1 MFHSKNHLGFN
12 HICER
17 AIYHLQST
25 ILLLS
30 LITFQPPNISWKLCF
45 QLQNRCEYLLLT
57 YPLPKKSEWIEV
69 QLPFFQQG
77 ISHDTFLYST
87 SSETM
92 GGFLS
97 STNLSTSPLPTK
109 WSIKWTDSLESV
121 IHIIVANTVSMI
133 MKSTWL
139 SFIYTRQYERKRKKT
154 NLRKYCCQQF
164 IHLDKRET
172 LERINGSLAYPPR
185 AHNGTKQSLYWSFST
200 WKRRKKRS
208 KKIESTHQPAGRTTV
223 GVEFPYWWLTFWWW
237 KRQCIYILAH
247 TIMRKTTYL
256 EKDHKQRRSGKISP
270 GLSYGTDGIG

>member
-1 MFHSKNHLGFN
+1 M
-12 HICER
+12 CER
-17 AIYHLQST
+17 VIYHLQST

-69 QLPFFQQG
+69 QLPFFQQV
-77 ISHDTFLYST
+77 ISHDTLLYNT

-139 SFIYTRQYERKRKKT
+139 SFIYTRQYERKKKKSKT
-154 NLRKYCCQQF
+154 KEVLLPTIYSFRQRQNSWE
-164 IHLDKRET
+164 DKWEPY
-172 LERINGSLAYPPR
+172 I
-185 AHNGTKQSLYWSFST
+185 FS
-200 WKRRKKRS
+200 K
-208 KKIESTHQPAGRTTV
+208 ST
-223 GVEFPYWWLTFWWW
+223 
-237 KRQCIYILAH
+237 
-247 TIMRKTTYL
+247 
-256 EKDHKQRRSGKISP
+256 
-270 GLSYGTDGIG
+270 

>member
-1 MFHSKNHLGFN
+1 MCDRVSH
-12 HICER
+12 
-17 AIYHLQST
+17 HLQST
-25 ILLLS
+25 ILLS

-57 YPLPKKSEWIEV
+57 YPLPKKSNWIEV

-77 ISHDTFLYST
+77 ISHDTLLYST

-139 SFIYTRQYERKRKKT
+139 SFIYTRQYERKKKNKPKEVLLPT
-154 NLRKYCCQQF
+154 IYSFRQTQNSWEVNRSLTCCP
-164 IHLDKRET
+164 K
-172 LERINGSLAYPPR
+172 
-185 AHNGTKQSLYWSFST
+185 AHNGMKQSPNWSFLT
-200 WKRRKKRS
+200 RKRRKKSS
-208 KKIESTHQPAGRTTV
+208 KK
-223 GVEFPYWWLTFWWW
+223 
-237 KRQCIYILAH
+237 
-247 TIMRKTTYL
+247 
-256 EKDHKQRRSGKISP
+256 
-270 GLSYGTDGIG
+270 